1 MESNKIICDVE
12 SWLDSNSVN
21 SLSICLNGLDTA
33 DSTNITG
40 GSAVLTGS
48 AAEEERKT
56 GKKLSLITDIDE
68 LAEKLVSSPAN
79 FVTTVMGIAQSRSGW
94 KPLEPE
100 CAGNAENFKKYIDQI
115 MKFPLMVVTKTDTT
129 NVTYSEGNYDSLIDN
144 IADIYSGMSD
154 GDKNSV
160 KAGLTSLAKSCM
172 SRVNEKQKKVLF
184 TQSTMCVNDEVTV
197 SFYSSNVAM
206 EKKHSSGKNAPAD
219 EFSSEVQVSRVEI
232 KFNRM
237 ALNKNIAKKVC
248 SILFKSIDD
257 WLEETTTKQTDKAI
271 GFCFGEPVSNS
282 V

>member
-1 MESNKIICDVE
+1 MESNEIMCNVE
-12 SWLDSNSVN
+12 RWLDNQAVN
-21 SLSICLNGLDTA
+21 SIGICLDGLNTTGNTHI
-33 DSTNITG
+33 SG
-40 GSAVLTGS
+40 GSSVLTGS
-48 AAEEERKT
+48 AATQEREI
-56 GKKLSLITDIDE
+56 GKELSLITDIDE

-100 CAGNAENFKKYIDQI
+100 SADNAENFKKYIDQI
-115 MKFPLMVVTKTDTT
+115 MKFPLMIVTKTDTT
-129 NVTYSEGNYDSLIDN
+129 TVTYSEGNYDSLIDN

-160 KAGLTSLAKSCM
+160 KAGLTSLARSCM

-184 TQSTMCVNDEVTV
+184 TQSTMCVNDEVTT

-219 EFSSEVQVSRVEI
+219 EFSSEVQVSRVEV

-237 ALNKNIAKKVC
+237 ALNKNIAKKLC
-248 SILFKSIDD
+248 SLLFKSIDD
-257 WLEETTTKQTDKAI
+257 WLEETNTKQTDKKI
-271 GFCFGEPVSNS
+271 EFCFGD
-282 V
+282 